1 MIAMRSAPA
10 PRARVRRRPA
20 QGELLFRTWGGKRKG
35 AGRKAGTRPLVQHR
49 ARERIRRPTPVHITL
64 RVLPH
69 VWNLRSARCAGAIG
83 QGCRAGRERFGF
95 RLVHLSVQANHLH
108 LFAEVADGDALRRG
122 MQGLSIRL
130 ARALNR
136 VMGRKGKVFAGR
148 FHARPVASP
157 RQVRGALR
165 YVLCNARKHARER
178 GVALPPAWIDRFSS
192 ARYFDGFRDRPP
204 DPLPERA
211 PVVAPRL
218 WLVTTGWRRF
228 GLLAP
233 GDTPGAAP

>member
-1 MIAMRSAPA
+1 M
-10 PRARVRRRPA
+10 
-20 QGELLFRTWGGKRKG
+20 
-35 AGRKAGTRPLVQHR
+35 
-49 ARERIRRPTPVHITL
+49 PVHITL

-69 VWNLRSARCAGAIG
+69 VWNLRTGRCARAIG
-83 QGCRAGRERFGF
+83 KACLGGRERFGF
-95 RLVHLSVQANHLH
+95 RLVHLSVQGNHLH
-108 LFAEVADGDALRRG
+108 LLAEVGDGHALRRG
-122 MQGLSIRL
+122 MQGLSIRI

-165 YVLCNARKHARER
+165 YVLCNARKHAVER
-178 GVALPPAWIDRFSS
+178 GVALPAAGIDRFSS

-211 PVVAPRL
+211 PVVAPKL

-233 GDTPGAAP
+233 DDTPGAAP

>member
-1 MIAMRSAPA
+1 MH
-10 PRARVRRRPA
+10 V
-20 QGELLFRTWGGKRKG
+20 
-35 AGRKAGTRPLVQHR
+35 
-49 ARERIRRPTPVHITL
+49 TL

-69 VWNLRSARCAGAIG
+69 VWNLRTARCARAIG
-83 QGCRAGRERFGF
+83 KACRGGRERFGF

-108 LFAEVADGDALRRG
+108 LLAEVADGQALRRG
-122 MQGLSIRL
+122 VQGLSIRI

-136 VMGRKGKVFAGR
+136 VMDRKGRVFAGR
-148 FHARPVASP
+148 FHARAVASP
-157 RQVRGALR
+157 RQVHGVLR
-165 YVLCNARKHARER
+165 YVLCNARRHALER
-178 GVALPPAWIDRFSS
+178 GAALPPGWIDRFSS

-204 DPLPERA
+204 DPLSERA

-233 GDTPGAAP
+233 DETPGAAP